1 MEISAI
7 SDIWWIPVK
16 WWNFADISPTS
27 TCWELNH
34 KTEWY
39 GLYLSYHTSSW
50 TVQETYSEL
59 SFGFPAECSG
69 AGPSTHHA
77 SRDRKKFGDISLSQI
92 QLSFFPEGLRYAH
105 WEWKMWV
112 RGHNDFSFHLKQ
124 TNSIYLAHTYI
135 HMLKNHHTAE
145 KNIFCFKDYLH
156 F

>member
-1 MEISAI
+1 MMEFCRYFTYIHLLGAEPHDRMIWSVFIISHQFMNSAGNI
-7 SDIWWIPVK
+7 
-16 WWNFADISPTS
+16 
-27 TCWELNH
+27 
-34 KTEWY
+34 
-39 GLYLSYHTSSW
+39 
-50 TVQETYSEL
+50 EL
-59 SFGFPAECSG
+59 SFTFPAECSG